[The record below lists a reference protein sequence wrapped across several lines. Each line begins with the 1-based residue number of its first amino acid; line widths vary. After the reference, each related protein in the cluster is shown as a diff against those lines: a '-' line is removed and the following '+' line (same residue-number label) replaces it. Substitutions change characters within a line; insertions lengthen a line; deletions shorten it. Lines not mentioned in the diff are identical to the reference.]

1 MKKKTVKNLSRIVML
16 ILFMTCVGMPTVFSR
31 NANNN
36 DCINSQ
42 YGEGK
47 ATVETNCVVS
57 STGWSWSQLWWS
69 TFDDGVA
76 KCCAS
81 VMDCSKTCDRDDE
94 TVCHGVGNAV
104 N

>member
-1 MKKKTVKNLSRIVML
+1 
-16 ILFMTCVGMPTVFSR
+16 MTCLGLPAVFGR

-36 DCINSQ
+36 DCTNSQ

-57 STGWSWSQLWWS
+57 STGFSFGGVLWWG
-69 TFDDGVA
+69 TFHDGVA

-81 VMDCSKTCDRDDE
+81 VMDCSKTCNRDDE
-94 TVCHGVGNAV
+94 TVCHGVGNELD
-104 N
+104 